1 MVGLRAILLL
11 ADDLDRALRFY
22 ADAFGLTDVDRAH
35 DPAVFAGELAEL
47 RVGGA
52 TVWLYTGLP
61 ERPKAAYPV
70 LILDVDDCEAA
81 KTRIEQAGGTIVG
94 DRRDDP
100 LGPYY
105 VFVDTEGNRLEARE
119 RPQGQG

>member
-1 MVGLRAILLL
+1 MTALRAILLL
-11 ADDLDRALRFY
+11 VDDMERALKFY
-22 ADAFGLTDVDRAH
+22 ADALDLREAQLALD
-35 DPAVFAGELAEL
+35 GELAEL

-70 LILDVDDCEAA
+70 LILDVEDCEVA
-81 KTRIEQAGGTIVG
+81 KARIEQHGGTIVG
-94 DRRDDP
+94 ERRTDP

-105 VFVDTEGNRLEARE
+105 IFHDTEGNRLEARE
-119 RPQGQG
+119 RPRG